1 MKEPKKQSN
10 SIDIHER
17 TMTGEQKSSNVRVVD
32 SAQNNSAVPQTSA
45 SRTTTT
51 ALSIPQLIAL
61 PWTIFINLLQTI
73 QTMIENLK
81 YLSNQ
86 DTEILQNMEEDKER
100 MNDKIDEASS
110 EQKNIR
116 NDLMD
121 LKARL
126 DRLERMQGGEKQ
138 D

>member
-1 MKEPKKQSN
+1 MSE
-10 SIDIHER
+10 
-17 TMTGEQKSSNVRVVD
+17 EQKSNNARVID
-32 SAQNNSAVPQTSA
+32 SAQNNSAVPQPSA
-45 SRTTTT
+45 SSTT

-73 QTMIENLK
+73 QNMIENLN
-81 YLSNQ
+81 YLSNE
-86 DTEILQNMEEDKER
+86 DTDILQNMTEDNDR
-100 MNDKIDEASS
+100 MNDTIDEASS

>member
-1 MKEPKKQSN
+1 
-10 SIDIHER
+10 
-17 TMTGEQKSSNVRVVD
+17 
-32 SAQNNSAVPQTSA
+32 
-45 SRTTTT
+45 
-51 ALSIPQLIAL
+51 
-61 PWTIFINLLQTI
+61 
-73 QTMIENLK
+73 
-81 YLSNQ
+81 
-86 DTEILQNMEEDKER
+86 MEEDNER

>member
-1 MKEPKKQSN
+1 
-10 SIDIHER
+10 
-17 TMTGEQKSSNVRVVD
+17 MTGEQKSSNVRVVD

-86 DTEILQNMEEDKER
+86 DTEILQNMEEDNER

>member
-1 MKEPKKQSN
+1 MS
-10 SIDIHER
+10 
-17 TMTGEQKSSNVRVVD
+17 GVQKNNNERVVHD
-32 SAQNNSAVPQTSA
+32 STHNNTLPQPSA
-45 SRTTTT
+45 SNTTS
-51 ALSIPQLIAL
+51 LSIPQLIAL

-73 QTMIENLK
+73 QNMIENLK
-81 YLSNQ
+81 YLSNEE
-86 DTEILQNMEEDKER
+86 TEILQNMAVDNER
-100 MNDKIDEASS
+100 MNDTIDEASS

-126 DRLERMQGGEKQ
+126 DRLERMQGGKKQ

>member
-1 MKEPKKQSN
+1 
-10 SIDIHER
+10 
-17 TMTGEQKSSNVRVVD
+17 MTGEQKSSNVRVVD